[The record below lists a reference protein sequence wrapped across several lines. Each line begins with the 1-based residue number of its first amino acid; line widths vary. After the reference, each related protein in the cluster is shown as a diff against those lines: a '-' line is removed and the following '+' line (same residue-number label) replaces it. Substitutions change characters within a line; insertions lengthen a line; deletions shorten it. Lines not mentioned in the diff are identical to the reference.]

1 MKIAIIS
8 GGSSGIGKATA
19 YQLIANKYKVYELS
33 RSGKDEN
40 GILHVNCDVSDENAV
55 NKAVEYVLRENNNQI
70 DLLINNAGFGIS
82 GAIEFTQTEEVK
94 KLFDVNFLGAVRLTK
109 ACLPYLR
116 ESKGRIINVSSVGAI
131 FGLPFQSFY
140 SATKFALNGYT
151 LALASE
157 VKRFGISV
165 CAIMPGD
172 ASTNFTDSRL
182 KNNIGNDLYKG
193 SINKS
198 VSMME
203 NDEKRGMT
211 ATKIGKRIS
220 KIAKKRKIK
229 PMYVIGFKYKIFS
242 VLSKM
247 LPIKFVN
254 FIVRKIYA
262 K

>member
-19 YQLIANKYKVYELS
+19 YQLIANKYKVYEFS
-33 RSGKDEN
+33 RSGKNEN
-40 GILHVNCDVSDENAV
+40 GILHVNCDVSDEYAV

-151 LALASE
+151 LALSSE
-157 VKRFGISV
+157 VKRFGVSV

-172 ASTNFTDSRL
+172 ASTNFTNARQ

-203 NDEKRGMT
+203 NDEKSGMT

-254 FIVRKIYA
+254 YIVRKIYA